1 MKKAVKS
8 FEEFI
13 NENYNSSQYGS
24 VLLEANTAALK
35 EFSTKKFQTISEVQS
50 FLKKY
55 GTKAVDGKGGF
66 KELAVTG
73 KLDQDTI
80 CAFWTFYYGTKSM
93 IPKGG
98 KSPERKNEAQ
108 LLQKMGYKSTEKSR
122 IGWYIMKRTY
132 ELVQKKNGVNPI
144 PPYPAPKDI
153 IGTKSYYVFREK
165 DFKNRS
171 ENKKT
176 PPDYYLNYGN
186 KYCKAFSEKTRPKLS
201 AQGKTWLDKTLI
213 ALQEAIEKKLKT
225 DPKIE
230 LDSTKFRKYAF
241 DSHPD
246 CYLKSGLLKLP
257 ADDLVE
263 IGFTPEF
270 KEFFKLETIMQ
281 IIEIIKKTKPSEAK
295 AIAKSALNLVWDAT
309 KGQFVKSKKT
319 VAKALTDWYE
329 DAKDTG
335 KKVTKKTAEFI
346 SWLTECEEQARLEGY
361 PSLNS

>member
-13 NENYNSSQYGS
+13 NENYNGSQYGS

-55 GTKAVDGKGGF
+55 GTKVVDGKGGF
-66 KELAVTG
+66 KELNVTG
-73 KLDQDTI
+73 KVDQDTI
-80 CAFWTFYYGTKSM
+80 CAFWAFYYGGKSM
-93 IPKGG
+93 IPNGG
-98 KSPERKNEAQ
+98 KFPERKNEAQ
-108 LLQKMGYKSTEKSR
+108 LLQKMGYKSSEKSR
-122 IGWYIMKRTY
+122 IGWFIMKRTY

-213 ALQEAIEKKLKT
+213 ALQEAIEKKLKIE
-225 DPKIE
+225 PKIE
-230 LDSTKFRKYAF
+230 LDSTKFRKYCF

-246 CYLKSGLLKLP
+246 AYIKSGLFKLGP
-257 ADDLVE
+257 EDLFQVAM
-263 IGFTPEF
+263 TPEWRDLLT
-270 KEFFKLETIMQ
+270 EESMIQVLQ
-281 IIEIIKKTKPSEAK
+281 IIKKWSSEK
-295 AIAKSALNLVWDAT
+295 AEKIAALPFKVWDAV
-309 KGQFVKSKKT
+309 KGQFEAGKKT
-319 VAKALTDWYE
+319 VAKALGNWY
-329 DAKDTG
+329 DSAKETG
-335 KKVTKKTAEFI
+335 EKVTKKVQNFVN
-346 SWLTECEEQARLEGY
+346 WLTECEERERLKGY

>member
-13 NENYNSSQYGS
+13 NENYNGSQYGS

-55 GTKAVDGKGGF
+55 GTKVVDGKGGF
-66 KELAVTG
+66 KELNVTG

-80 CAFWTFYYGTKSM
+80 CAFWTFYYGGKSM
-93 IPKGG
+93 IPNGG
-98 KSPERKNEAQ
+98 KFPERKNEAQ
-108 LLQKMGYKSTEKSR
+108 LLQKIGYKPSEKSR
-122 IGWYIMKRTY
+122 IGWLIMKRTY

-153 IGTKSYYVFREK
+153 IGTKSYYVFRDK

-176 PPDYYLNYGN
+176 PPDYYLDYGN

-201 AQGKTWLDKTLI
+201 SKGKTWLDKTLI
-213 ALQEAIEKKLKT
+213 ALQESIEKKLKA

-246 CYLKSGLLKLP
+246 CYIKSGLF
-257 ADDLVE
+257 DLSPE
-263 IGFTPEF
+263 DLFWIGWTPEL
-270 KEFFKLETIMQ
+270 KEFFKLETWVQ
-281 IIEIIKKTKPSEAK
+281 IIKVVKSWSVEKAEQLAKGAIK
-295 AIAKSALNLVWDAT
+295 VWDSA
-309 KGQFVKSKKT
+309 KGQFEAGKKT
-319 VAKALTDWYE
+319 VAKALNNWY
-329 DAKDTG
+329 DAAKDTG
-335 KKVTKKTAEFI
+335 KKITKKTAEFI